1 MKKKPFTEG
10 IDGHCLNA
18 YGYFSDQMQGITED
32 NLNDIKDKYP
42 DLRQESKA
50 PTFALNYNGTWI
62 TLVRNCGFPE
72 TKAKAIEAGHRKLY
86 HVLHS
91 WSALNKVKM
100 IKDGYIECAFGLKV
114 RTPLLA
120 KSMLGDSSMMLEQE
134 FRGANNAVTQSWGL
148 LTTRAG
154 TEFKDK
160 LDVSHERFN
169 IVNVN
174 FIHDAI
180 YQLARKDVS
189 TIRWLNKNL
198 ISCMNWQD
206 HPKIKSDEIKLTAE
220 LDIGNGWDK
229 MYTLK
234 NDATDEEIQ
243 ELLNKL

>member
-1 MKKKPFTEG
+1 MPR
-10 IDGHCLNA
+10 L
-18 YGYFSDQMQGITED
+18 
-32 NLNDIKDKYP
+32 
-42 DLRQESKA
+42 
-50 PTFALNYNGTWI
+50 
-62 TLVRNCGFPE
+62 
-72 TKAKAIEAGHRKLY
+72 
-86 HVLHS
+86 
-91 WSALNKVKM
+91 
-100 IKDGYIECAFGLKV
+100 
-114 RTPLLA
+114 
-120 KSMLGDSSMMLEQE
+120 E

-229 MYTLK
+229 MYTLR

-243 ELLNKL
+243 ELLDKL